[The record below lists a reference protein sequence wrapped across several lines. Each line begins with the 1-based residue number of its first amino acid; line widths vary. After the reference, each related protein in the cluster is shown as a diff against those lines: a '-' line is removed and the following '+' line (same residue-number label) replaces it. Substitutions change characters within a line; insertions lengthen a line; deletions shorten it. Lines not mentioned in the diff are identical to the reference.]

1 MLATA
6 SPLPGYRRNVGIMLL
21 NSQNW
26 IFVGQRRDMPSAA
39 WQMPQ
44 GGIDKGE
51 SPRQAAL
58 RELEEEA
65 GTDKAT
71 ILAESAGWLT
81 YDLPEEL
88 RQKLWRGRWRGQSQ
102 KWFVMRFTGQ
112 DDDININT
120 KHPEFSH
127 WQWAPADRIVD
138 MIVPFKRDLY
148 QAVLG
153 EFAELLAKTKVAV

>member
-21 NSQNW
+21 DPQNR

-51 SPRQAAL
+51 TPAEAAM
-58 RELEEEA
+58 RELEEEV
-65 GTDKAT
+65 GTNKAT
-71 ILAESAGWLT
+71 IVAQSTGWLT

-88 RQKLWRGRWRGQSQ
+88 RRKLWRGRWRGQSQ
-102 KWFVMRFTGQ
+102 KWFVMRFTGH
-112 DDDININT
+112 DSDININT
-120 KHPEFSH
+120 RHPEFSR
-127 WQWAPADRIVD
+127 WQWVAPDRIVD
-138 MIVPFKRDLY
+138 LIVPFKRELY
-148 QAVLG
+148 RAVLE
-153 EFAELLAKTKVAV
+153 EFTELLKAPEATV

>member
-1 MLATA
+1 MLATQ

-21 NSQNW
+21 NPQNH

-51 SPRQAAL
+51 TPAEAAI
-58 RELEEEA
+58 RELEEEV
-65 GTDKAT
+65 GTAKAT
-71 ILAESAGWLT
+71 IMAESAGWLT

-88 RQKLWRGRWRGQSQ
+88 RRKLWRGRWRGQSQ

-112 DDDININT
+112 DRDINIQT
-120 KHPEFSH
+120 RHPEFSR
-127 WQWAPADRIVD
+127 WQWVAPQQIVEL
-138 MIVPFKRDLY
+138 IVPFKRDLY
-148 QAVLG
+148 QAVLD
-153 EFAELLAKTKVAV
+153 EFAELLKAEAPR